1 VLRQRCCIH
10 PPGCCALVACIY
22 RASAPSTLYSPR
34 SASHP
39 PSISVLI
46 PFVASLLWLPAV
58 AAMEDGAFCFCCGHV
73 LVVKS
78 ALFCSWCG
86 TSLSSLKRKVPP
98 VIKGHAKAK
107 RIRWTEAEK
116 EFICSWVARNKPTEG
131 KLWDWRKCVA
141 DGKDI
146 LSACHADNVKVKDQ
160 ARTLRLLE

>member
-1 VLRQRCCIH
+1 MFL
-10 PPGCCALVACIY
+10 L
-22 RASAPSTLYSPR
+22 SS
-34 SASHP
+34 
-39 PSISVLI
+39 
-46 PFVASLLWLPAV
+46 SLLWLPAV

-116 EFICSWVARNKPTEG
+116 EFICSWVGRNKPTEG
-131 KLWDWRKCVA
+131 RLWDWRKCVA